1 MSESIRE
8 VNDNDFEQ
16 VVLGSDKPVLVDFWV
31 RWRAPCRALAP
42 TVEAIAVK
50 RGERAH
56 VVKLDV
62 DRNPL
67 ATARYGV
74 QAIPTLNFVG
84 ATGKKVERLLGAV
97 SEAEIE
103 RRIDQHIEAN
113 LN

>member
-1 MSESIRE
+1 
-8 VNDNDFEQ
+8 
-16 VVLGSDKPVLVDFWV
+16 
-31 RWRAPCRALAP
+31 LAP

-67 ATARYGV
+67 ATARYRV
-74 QAIPTLNFVG
+74 QAIPTLILFSNG
-84 ATGKKVERLLGAV
+84 QEVERLLGAV

>member
-16 VVLGSDKPVLVDFWV
+16 VVLRSDKPVLVDFWAT
-31 RWRAPCRALAP
+31 WCGPCRALAP
-42 TVEAIAVK
+42 TVEAIAAK
-50 RGERAH
+50 RAEGAR

-67 ATARYGV
+67 ATARYRV
-74 QAIPTLNFVG
+74 QAIPTLILFSDG
-84 ATGKKVERLLGAV
+84 QEVERLLGAV

-103 RRIDQHIEAN
+103 RRIDRHIEAN

>member
-16 VVLGSDKPVLVDFWV
+16 AVLRSDKPVLVDFWAA
-31 RWRAPCRALAP
+31 WCAPCRALAP

-50 RGERAH
+50 HGQRARL
-56 VVKLDV
+56 VKLDV

-67 ATARYGV
+67 ATARYRV
-74 QAIPTLNFVG
+74 HAIPTLILFSDG
-84 ATGKKVERLLGAV
+84 QEVERLLGAV
-97 SEAEIE
+97 SEAEIG
-103 RRIDQHIEAN
+103 RRIDQHIKAN